1 MGDNLED
8 DALLHWHESRERHA
22 AAWLRLERSS
32 LQLERF
38 EGWALDMLVDALS
51 DSDPD
56 VPPMSAQAQIRPLL
70 DNR

>member
-1 MGDNLED
+1 MSGNLDER
-8 DALLHWHESRERHA
+8 LLPHWLESRERQA
-22 AAWLRLERSS
+22 AARTRLERSS

-51 DSDPD
+51 DSELGVPD
-56 VPPMSAQAQIRPLL
+56 VSARAQIRPLL

>member
-8 DALLHWHESRERHA
+8 DALRHWHESRERHA

-38 EGWALDMLVDALS
+38 EGWALDMLVAALS
-51 DSDPD
+51 DSEP
-56 VPPMSAQAQIRPLL
+56 VSRTMSARAQVRPIL
-70 DNR
+70 DDR